1 MKKVIQTVQLD
12 TSSVEALPASAAQA
26 ILANATVQID
36 LADTYQQVH
45 DFTAAG
51 AARFAEFLAE
61 AGAFGLSADACRAAC
76 LGVIEDNLNST
87 TGGPLAW
94 ELNAASSSDG
104 KAHTF
109 TADHDDLIIET
120 VTPDEQA

>member
-1 MKKVIQTVQLD
+1 MKKIIQTVQLD
-12 TSSVEALPASAAQA
+12 TSSVEALPATAAQA
-26 ILANATVQID
+26 ILANTNAQID

-61 AGAFGLSADACRAAC
+61 AGAVGLSAEACRAAC
-76 LGVIEDNLNST
+76 LGVIEDNLNGT
-87 TGGPLAW
+87 IGGPLAW
-94 ELNAASSSDG
+94 ELNAANSRDG

>member
-1 MKKVIQTVQLD
+1 MKKPIQTVPVD
-12 TSSVEALPASAAQA
+12 TSSLESLSASTVQT
-26 ILANATVQID
+26 ILANATVRID

-51 AARFAEFLAE
+51 AARFAAFLAE
-61 AGAFGLSADACRAAC
+61 AGADGLSADACRMAC

-94 ELNAASSSDG
+94 ELNAGSSRDG

-120 VTPDEQA
+120 VTPDDRA